1 MQRRVCV
8 FAAFEVTQLCVSPQ
22 WSIWKAVR
30 ETNDCRYIDC
40 CSLPPPPA
48 LLPQWPVLYFSFPPP
63 FHVTSFLFF
72 SSISVLTF
80 PFPICSTNVSPLDL
94 FLSPF
99 YRIANHVTV
108 ICGGELPLERA
119 DMLHILKHCLSRAW
133 LFKLTLRSWMLY
145 GLLDLLIKASM
156 HKHHEC
162 CCKMLL

>member
-1 MQRRVCV
+1 MCMHTGVKVHRHLFPLRVCTYNNTCMQRCVCV
-8 FAAFEVTQLCVSPQ
+8 CLHCTFAAFEVTQLCVSPQ

-63 FHVTSFLFF
+63 FRVTSFLFF

-99 YRIANHVTV
+99 
-108 ICGGELPLERA
+108 L
-119 DMLHILKHCLSRAW
+119 
-133 LFKLTLRSWMLY
+133 
-145 GLLDLLIKASM
+145 
-156 HKHHEC
+156 
-162 CCKMLL
+162 